1 MSSSRSYRITFEDFL
16 FTFYTKSLT
25 INCCTDFS
33 LEKYYTVHLT
43 TQEKNII
50 DHFTKY
56 LPLLSAIQPVMT
68 TNKTARIDHPLHSN
82 FEVPLL

>member
-1 MSSSRSYRITFEDFL
+1 MSSSRSYRITFEVFL
-16 FTFYTKSLT
+16 FTIYTKSLT

-33 LEKYYTVHLT
+33 LEKYYTVYLT

-56 LPLLSAIQPVMT
+56 LPLLSAIQAVMT
-68 TNKTARIDHPLHSN
+68 TKQNSKN
-82 FEVPLL
+82 